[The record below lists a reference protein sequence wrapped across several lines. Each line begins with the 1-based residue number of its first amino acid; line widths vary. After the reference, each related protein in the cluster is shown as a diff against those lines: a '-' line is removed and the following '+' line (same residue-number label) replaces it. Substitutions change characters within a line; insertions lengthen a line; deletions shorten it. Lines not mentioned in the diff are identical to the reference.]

1 MGTAA
6 MAAAGMMGGP
16 AMGAGREK
24 EGFIWATLLH
34 MGRNMWSDVPVPF
47 WGPKAN
53 RVTDPKKLTSVCA
66 ADHLRFDEDGRP
78 QNFLTEDKVKEL
90 CAISNINTFKS
101 KVKNEVVTRAEKAYM
116 LKCMEDLHI
125 NDYDQFWRTSKYLV
139 IQVK

>member
-53 RVTDPKKLTSVCA
+53 RVTDPKKLT
-66 ADHLRFDEDGRP
+66 RQQR
-78 QNFLTEDKVKEL
+78 KEL
-90 CAISNINTFKS
+90 RRRASRGET
-101 KVKNEVVTRAEKAYM
+101 VTLE
-116 LKCMEDLHI
+116 
-125 NDYDQFWRTSKYLV
+125 
-139 IQVK
+139 